1 MMGCCSTRKK
11 TFTFENGTRVSA
23 QTLDEAISKL
33 KRTRRIMSSEFLKEK
48 NNWLV
53 EFDSGA
59 VIECDTPRVGEWNM
73 YLDKR
78 EPVCLF
84 TGGR

>member
-11 TFTFENGTRVSA
+11 TFIFENGTRVSA
-23 QTLDEAISKL
+23 QTLDEAILKL
-33 KRTRRIMSSEFLKEK
+33 KKTKEVFSSKFFQKT
-48 NNWLV
+48 NSWLI

-59 VIECDTPRVGEWNM
+59 VIECDSPRVGEWNM

-84 TGGR
+84 RGGG